1 MLAAT
6 LLSLGAAVLHAGWNL
21 AVKQSTFDRF
31 IALWGQFLAAGTLA
45 AIALVVGGGIP
56 IAGYGWAALSGLA
69 HIPYCVMLA
78 RAYTTGD
85 FSVMY
90 PIARGGGALL
100 AGIGGVALLGDHIG
114 PVGIVGMLVV
124 TTGLGL
130 LAGHT
135 NRHQL
140 GVAVSVSATIGTYTL
155 CDAQGIRAT
164 DTPLYA
170 AATFVAIAIATTS
183 WGVATGRRVE
193 MVAATRTLW
202 RRFLLLGAASAVTYT
217 LVQMA
222 LRLAAVGYVTC
233 LRESSV
239 VIAAFVGARFLGE
252 GGLRRRVGAAVV
264 VLVGLA
270 LLIVGA

>member
-1 MLAAT
+1 MLEAT
-6 LLSLGAAVLHAGWNL
+6 LLSLAAAVLHAGWNL

-45 AIALVVGGGIP
+45 AIVLIVGGGIP
-56 IAGYGWAALSGLA
+56 VAGYGWAALSGAA

-90 PIARGGGALL
+90 PIARGAGALL
-100 AGIGGVALLGDHIG
+100 AGIGGVAVLGDHIG
-114 PVGIVGMLVV
+114 AVGITGMVIV
-124 TTGLGL
+124 TAGLGL

-135 NRHQL
+135 NLRQF
-140 GVAVSVSATIGTYTL
+140 GIAISVSATISAYTL
-155 CDAQGIRAT
+155 FDAQGIRTT

-193 MVAATRTLW
+193 MVAAAKTLW
-202 RRFLLLGAASAVTYT
+202 RRFLVLGAATAITYT

-252 GGLRRRVGAAVV
+252 GGMRRRVGAALV
-264 VLVGLA
+264 VLAGLV
-270 LLIVGA
+270 LLVVGA

>member
-6 LLSLGAAVLHAGWNL
+6 FLSLGAAVLHAGWNL

-31 IALWGQFLAAGTLA
+31 IALWGQFFAAGSLA
-45 AIALVVGGGIP
+45 AIALLIGGGIP
-56 IAGYGWAALSGLA
+56 VAGYGWATLSGLA

-78 RAYTTGD
+78 RAYATGD

-114 PVGIVGMLVV
+114 PVGIIGMVVV
-124 TTGLGL
+124 TTGLAM
-130 LAGHT
+130 LAGHG
-135 NRHQL
+135 NLRQF
-140 GVAVSVSATIGTYTL
+140 GIAASVAATIGVYTL

-183 WGVATGRRVE
+183 WGVATGRRAD
-193 MVAATRTLW
+193 MVRAARTMW
-202 RRFLLLGAASAVTYT
+202 RRFLLLGAASAITYT
-217 LVQMA
+217 MVQMA

-252 GGLRRRVGAAVV
+252 GTMRRRVGAALV
-264 VLVGLA
+264 VLTGLM
-270 LLIVGA
+270 LLILGA

>member
-1 MLAAT
+1 VLTAT

-21 AVKQSTFDRF
+21 AVKQSATDRF
-31 IALWGQFLAAGTLA
+31 IALWGQFLAAGALA
-45 AIALVVGGGIP
+45 AVALIVGGGIP
-56 IAGYGWAALSGLA
+56 IAGYGWAALSGLV

-100 AGIGGVALLGDHIG
+100 AGVGGLALLDDRIG
-114 PVGIVGMLVV
+114 PVGIVGMVVV
-124 TTGLGL
+124 TTGLAL

-135 NRHQL
+135 DRRRF
-140 GVAVSVSATIGTYTL
+140 GVAATVATTIGAYTL

-183 WGVATGRRVE
+183 FGVAMGRGGE
-193 MVAATRTLW
+193 MVAAARTLW
-202 RRFLLLGAASAVTYT
+202 RRFLLLGAASAITYT
-217 LVQMA
+217 MVQLA

-239 VIAAFVGARFLGE
+239 VIAAFVGAHYLGE
-252 GGLRRRVGAAVV
+252 GGLRRRVGAAAV
-264 VLVGLA
+264 VLTGLV
-270 LLIVGA
+270 LLIAGA